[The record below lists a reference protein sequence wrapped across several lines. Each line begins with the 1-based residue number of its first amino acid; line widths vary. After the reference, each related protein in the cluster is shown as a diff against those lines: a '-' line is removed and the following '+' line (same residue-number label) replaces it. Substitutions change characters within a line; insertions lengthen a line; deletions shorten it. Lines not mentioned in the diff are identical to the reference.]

1 MAKNSKKNND
11 EINLIEMI
19 YTLWVGRW
27 KLAAA
32 LVISL
37 IAVLTYQSTETKNFT
52 AITEIKPIGTI
63 KLNKFLMINTLID
76 NSNTNTNTNT
86 NINNNGA
93 NTSEIDAIRE
103 KPDKKSPEI
112 SSSVLFNLYVDVL
125 NDRKVFENAIR
136 EFNLLEASQYNNEQ
150 EYNEAIIRLA
160 SFIKILLPNPQ
171 KNFLE
176 TSYSTIN
183 FIYDDDEKWKS
194 VLIYVDEF
202 ANKLVKKL
210 LIEEYNN
217 ALSALKIEQ
226 KYRIEDISI
235 KINNKLNDYNR
246 ETFDRLAYLAEQSA
260 IAKELGIAKNTI
272 EVQAFGSQNALLS
285 NVKTDSPFYLRGYEA
300 IDKEIELIRLR
311 KDKKAFIVGLFEL
324 EKEKRA
330 IEQDQTIER
339 VKLAL
344 QSTVLSAHNEF
355 SAASLNLAA
364 TKFEYKDNNKLT
376 MIAMVI
382 GLMAGIFYVLI
393 SNALQSYRVS
403 EKN

>member
-32 LVISL
+32 VVISL
-37 IAVLTYQSTETKNFT
+37 IAVLTYQSIKTKNFT
-52 AITEIKPIGTI
+52 AITEIKPIGNI

-76 NSNTNTNTNT
+76 NTYS
-86 NINNNGA
+86 NNNVA

-103 KPDKKSPEI
+103 EPDKKSPKI
-112 SSSVLFNLYVDVL
+112 TSSILLNLYVDVL

-136 EFNLLEASQYNNEQ
+136 EFNLIEASQYNNEQ

-160 SFIKILLPNPQ
+160 SLVKILSPNP
-171 KNFLE
+171 KKKILE
-176 TSYSTIN
+176 TSYFTIN
-183 FIYDDDEKWKS
+183 FIYDDDKKWKS
-194 VLIYVDEF
+194 VLIYVDEL

-217 ALSALKIEQ
+217 TLSLLKIEQ
-226 KYRIEDISI
+226 KHQIEDVSI

-246 ETFDRLAYLAEQSA
+246 ETFNHLAYLAEQSA
-260 IAKELGIAKNTI
+260 IARKLGIAKNTI
-272 EVQAFGSQNALLS
+272 EVQTFSTKNALLS

-311 KDKKAFIVGLFEL
+311 KGKDKKAFIVGLFEL
-324 EKEKRA
+324 EKKKRA

-339 VKLAL
+339 LKLAL
-344 QSTVLSAHNEF
+344 QSTLQSANNEF

-364 TKFEYKDNNKLT
+364 TNFEYKDSNKLT